1 MRKHPTSSMRFNAN
15 IPLRFFAD
23 FNEIFTIFADIIN
36 NPQLFTQFLLNFRFF
51 KSFSEHIINHRA
63 NAKNG
68 DVSDPGTVEQRVFLH
83 LNGPPAGSSL
93 NVKFLNRAL
102 IIMYKGDVSRHFT
115 HSQRYL
121 RFSSKVTARI
131 HDSQNSLPC
140 YKD

>member
-1 MRKHPTSSMRFNAN
+1 MYAIMSKQ
-15 IPLRFFAD
+15 
-23 FNEIFTIFADIIN
+23 DILKPFVN
-36 NPQLFTQFLLNFRFF
+36 DNPECKQLIRYLSYVV
-51 KSFSEHIINHRA
+51 SFPVSEALVETCGSVIEHIINHRA

-131 HDSQNSLPC
+131 HDSQNSPLLQRLNFP
-140 YKD
+140 